1 MTTKNDALARPAEST
16 ILADVDMADATPD
29 VVGTIAS
36 PVESRA
42 LDARHVSDQTLRRAL
57 LDDIGTLKL
66 TQGQR
71 AKLAVAV
78 ATPEIAAIKPTGEVY
93 VPGVHYRRLLNDV
106 FGPAGWGLRPL
117 SELKLDMRDDA
128 KRGRSIM
135 FREYALVVRSKVV
148 SCAIGEAEYHPSNAR
163 LTWGDAAES
172 VRTNA
177 LTRLCKDL
185 GIYSEA
191 WEPQWTA
198 RFRREH
204 CVQVWIE
211 KSARSSDDDNKRPQW
226 RRLDADP
233 FYGEAQPTDDS
244 PNRERWYR
252 QRSGENPMKPKTHF
266 EQPGTRMSA
275 PNQPATTQTVVGSLS
290 PVGSA
295 ETEKRQLVVACREV
309 SRHGAD
315 VFSIKTNSGATYW
328 TDDRSIFEAAQALAR
343 SETPVV
349 IVSEKRKDQ
358 KQRDFEWIR
367 EITR

>member
-1 MTTKNDALARPAEST
+1 MTTKSEALARPAESE
-16 ILADVDMADATPD
+16 ILADVEMAEATPNA
-29 VVGTIAS
+29 VATIAS
-36 PVESRA
+36 SVESRA

-71 AKLAVAV
+71 SKLALAV

-211 KSARSSDDDNKRPQW
+211 KSKRDDDPRPQW
-226 RRLDADP
+226 RRIDADP
-233 FYGEAQPTDDS
+233 FYGESQPTDES
-244 PNRERWYR
+244 PNREQWYALR
-252 QRSGENPMKPKTHF
+252 ARPTRSKVADTQRTETPT
-266 EQPGTRMSA
+266 
-275 PNQPATTQTVVGSLS
+275 QPAVGSLS

-295 ETEKRQLVVACREV
+295 EPEKREQIVACREV
-309 SRHGAD
+309 NRHGAD

-328 TDDRSIFEAAQALAR
+328 TDDRTIFEAAQALAR
-343 SETPVV
+343 AETPVV

-358 KQRDFEWIR
+358 KQRDFEWVR